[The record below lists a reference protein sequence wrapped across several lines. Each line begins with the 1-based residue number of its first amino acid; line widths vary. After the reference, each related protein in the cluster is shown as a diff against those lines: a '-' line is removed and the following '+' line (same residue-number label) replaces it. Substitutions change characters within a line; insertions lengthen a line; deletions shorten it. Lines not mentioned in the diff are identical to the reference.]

1 MSDRFLKEAKRLLDC
16 EGGRASIPATQ
27 ALCILYT
34 ISAAMG
40 RDRAGLMYRLAAY
53 EMLKR
58 LRLENAFAK
67 LDRTLPRDSLDREVI
82 SQSAWGVFCF
92 ERYV

>member
-1 MSDRFLKEAKRLLDC
+1 MAERFLKEAKWLLDC
-16 EGGRASIPATQ
+16 EGGRATIPATQ

-58 LRLENAFAK
+58 LRLENAFAT
-67 LDRTLPRDSLDREVI
+67 LDGTLARDILHREVI
-82 SQSAWGVFCF
+82 SQCAWGVFCF
-92 ERYV
+92 ER